1 MPLAALVLVALV
13 SSLGNLQVE
22 WGWGPH
28 SALAARVVSGMLS
41 ECPQARRALVRVD
54 SAVSPVAR
62 WGSWQ
67 DPWRVELR
75 SVSVSAVVIPAGGL
89 PLVAEA
95 SEVVPA
101 VSWGTWEAGGVASV
115 VVARLAAR
123 VGERLRAMLGCGAPP
138 SPAPP
143 ESDNNGSDN
152 NGEERR

>member
-62 WGSWQ
+62 WGSWR
-67 DPWRVELR
+67 DPWRVELY
-75 SVSVSAVVIPAGGL
+75 VVTVSAVLVVPGRA
-89 PLVAEA
+89 PLAAEA
-95 SEVVPA
+95 SEVVPTPGWD
-101 VSWGTWEAGGVASV
+101 VNTV

-123 VGERLRAMLGCGAPP
+123 VGERLRKMLGCG
-138 SPAPP
+138 APP
-143 ESDNNGSDN
+143 ESDNNG
-152 NGEERR
+152 EERR